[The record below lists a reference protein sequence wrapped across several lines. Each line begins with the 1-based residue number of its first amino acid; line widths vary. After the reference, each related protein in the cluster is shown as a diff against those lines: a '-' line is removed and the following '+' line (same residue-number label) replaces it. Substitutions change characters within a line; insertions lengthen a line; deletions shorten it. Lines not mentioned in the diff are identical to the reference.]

1 MFKKL
6 TSLSLAIILCL
17 LCCIPAF
24 AGNELEVRQ
33 EDNMK
38 YTISYSDGRNMTE
51 KEREEAFRE
60 YVSAVEASV
69 LAAHGNLG
77 ELRTEYAETIIKDVT
92 GYPDQNEGGYS
103 FWPKGYLYLLDEGGP
118 KSSLSVSFTL
128 NGFFSIGVSVPLGEI
143 VEERVGTACE
153 IPGSPRGQEVYYK
166 VFETKRVEIRPF
178 VIYWREN
185 AFEPWQ
191 TFEAAADVKTI
202 RIRLE
207 AVRVDA

>member
-1 MFKKL
+1 
-6 TSLSLAIILCL
+6 
-17 LCCIPAF
+17 
-24 AGNELEVRQ
+24 
-33 EDNMK
+33 MK
-38 YTISYSDGRNMTE
+38 DGRFHEDSTPIHQTDRMM
-51 KEREEAFRE
+51 K
-60 YVSAVEASV
+60 
-69 LAAHGNLG
+69 
-77 ELRTEYAETIIKDVT
+77 I
-92 GYPDQNEGGYS
+92 
-103 FWPKGYLYLLDEGGP
+103 
-118 KSSLSVSFTL
+118 
-128 NGFFSIGVSVPLGEI
+128 GEI